1 MDASIDI
8 LAIDD
13 DKISRKIIGRTLEAA
28 GMVPRFAENGEEG
41 LAEAQRHIPDIVLLD
56 VEMPGLNGYEVC
68 DRLRHTEVTKNV
80 PVVFLSSHSS
90 LRERMLGY
98 EMGGDDYLVKPFE
111 PENLIARI
119 RVLIKYRDEQQ
130 ELQAQYELAQKT
142 AFIAMTGTSELGMA
156 VQFVEKSYAYKTYE
170 ELADGIF
177 GVMGHLQLECCLMI
191 MDENTP
197 LWFSSEGGISPLEK
211 ELIEMADK
219 EMRFFDF
226 GANTIVNYPTLS
238 LLVKNM
244 PLDDPGRYGQIKDLL
259 PIMLSAAN
267 AKNSTISVEL
277 ALLGQSRDLLRA
289 FGQIR
294 AKLYYLARGMLD
306 KQEESGGLL
315 REMAEHINYDLL
327 RMGLE
332 EDQEEYLL
340 TRIDTAIDEAMERI
354 DSGETIYYTLS
365 NVLASIKGVM
375 QNQEHIVEAFATSQ
389 AVDSDADKKSYEG
402 DIELF

>member
-13 DKISRKIIGRTLEAA
+13 DKISRKIIGRSLEAA
-28 GMVPRFAENGEEG
+28 GMVPRFAESGEEG

-68 DRLRHTEVTKNV
+68 DRLRHTEATKDV

-119 RVLIKYRDEQQ
+119 RVLIKYREEQQ
-130 ELQAQYELAQKT
+130 ELQTQYELAQKT

-156 VQFVEKSYAYKTYE
+156 VQFVEKSYAHKTYE
-170 ELADGIF
+170 ELAEELF
-177 GVMGHLQLECCLMI
+177 GVMRHLQLECCLMI
-191 MDENTP
+191 MDEDTP
-197 LWFSSEGGISPLEK
+197 LWFSSEGSISPLEK

-244 PLDDPGRYGQIKDLL
+244 PLDDPERYGQIKDLL
-259 PIMLSAAN
+259 PVMLSAAN
-267 AKNSTISVEL
+267 AKISTISVEL

-294 AKLYYLARGMLD
+294 TKLYYLARGMLN

-315 REMAEHINYDLL
+315 REMAELINYDLL

-332 EDQEEYLL
+332 EDQEDYLL
-340 TRIDTAIDEAMERI
+340 TRIDTADAMERI

-389 AVDSDADKKSYEG
+389 AVDSDADKKNYEG

>member
-13 DKISRKIIGRTLEAA
+13 DKISRKIIGRSLEAA
-28 GMVPRFAENGEEG
+28 GMVPRFAETGEEG

-68 DRLRHTEVTKNV
+68 DRLRHTEATKDV

-119 RVLIKYRDEQQ
+119 RVLIKYREEQQ
-130 ELQAQYELAQKT
+130 VLQAQYEQAQKT

-156 VQFVEKSYAYKTYE
+156 VQFVEKSYAHKTYE
-170 ELADGIF
+170 ELADELF
-177 GVMGHLQLECCLMI
+177 GVMHHLQLQSCLMI

-197 LWFSSEGGISPLEK
+197 LWFSSEGSISPLEK

-219 EMRFFDF
+219 DMRFFDF
-226 GANTIVNYPTLS
+226 GANTIINYPTLS

-244 PLDDPGRYGQIKDLL
+244 PLDDPERYGQIKDLM
-259 PIMLSAAN
+259 PVMLSAAN
-267 AKNSTISVEL
+267 AKNSTISVEM
-277 ALLGQSRDLLRA
+277 ALLGQSRDLLSA

-327 RMGLE
+327 SMGLE
-332 EDQEEYLL
+332 EDQEDYLL
-340 TRIDTAIDEAMERI
+340 ARIDTAIDDAMERI

-375 QNQEHIVEAFATSQ
+375 QNQEHIVEAFTMSQ
-389 AVDSDADKKSYEG
+389 AVDGDADEKNYEG

>member
-1 MDASIDI
+1 
-8 LAIDD
+8 
-13 DKISRKIIGRTLEAA
+13 
-28 GMVPRFAENGEEG
+28 MVPRFAENGEEG

-68 DRLRHTEVTKNV
+68 DRLRHTEATKNV

-119 RVLIKYRDEQQ
+119 RVLIKYREEQR
-130 ELQAQYELAQKT
+130 ELQSQYDLAQKT

-156 VQFVEKSYAYKTYE
+156 VQFVEKSYAHKTYE
-170 ELADGIF
+170 ELADELF
-177 GVMGHLQLECCLMI
+177 GVMDHLQLECCLMI
-191 MDENTP
+191 KDENTP
-197 LWFSSEGGISPLEK
+197 LWFSSKGGIRPLEK

-244 PLDDPGRYGQIKDLL
+244 PLDNPERYGQIKDLL
-259 PIMLSAAN
+259 PVVLSAAN
-267 AKNSTISVEL
+267 AKNSTISVEM

-294 AKLYYLARGMLD
+294 TKLYYLARGMLD

-327 RMGLE
+327 GMGLE

-354 DSGETIYYTLS
+354 DSGETIHYTLS
-365 NVLASIKGVM
+365 NVLSSIKGVM
-375 QNQEHIVEAFATSQ
+375 QNQEHIVEAFAMSQ
-389 AVDSDADKKSYEG
+389 TVDSDADKKNYEG

>member
-1 MDASIDI
+1 
-8 LAIDD
+8 
-13 DKISRKIIGRTLEAA
+13 
-28 GMVPRFAENGEEG
+28 
-41 LAEAQRHIPDIVLLD
+41 
-56 VEMPGLNGYEVC
+56 
-68 DRLRHTEVTKNV
+68 
-80 PVVFLSSHSS
+80 
-90 LRERMLGY
+90 MLGY

-111 PENLIARI
+111 PENLIVRI
-119 RVLIKYRDEQQ
+119 RVLIKYREEQR

-156 VQFVEKSYAYKTYE
+156 VQFVEKSYAHKTYE
-170 ELADGIF
+170 ELADGLF

-197 LWFSSEGGISPLEK
+197 LWFSSGGSISPLEK

-219 EMRFFDF
+219 DMRFFDF
-226 GANTIVNYPTLS
+226 GANTIINYPTLS

-244 PLDDPGRYGQIKDLL
+244 PLDDPERYGQIKDLL
-259 PIMLSAAN
+259 PVMLSAAN
-267 AKNSTISVEL
+267 AKNSTISVEM

-294 AKLYYLARGMLD
+294 TKLYYLARGMLD

-354 DSGETIYYTLS
+354 DSGETIYYTMS
-365 NVLASIKGVM
+365 NVLSSIKGVM

-389 AVDSDADKKSYEG
+389 AVDSDADKKHYEG

>member
-13 DKISRKIIGRTLEAA
+13 DKISRKIIGRSLEAA

-68 DRLRHTEVTKNV
+68 DRLRQTEATKDV

-98 EMGGDDYLVKPFE
+98 EMGGDDYLAKPFE

-130 ELQAQYELAQKT
+130 VLQAQYEQAQKT

-156 VQFVEKSYAYKTYE
+156 VQFVEKSYAHKTYE
-170 ELADGIF
+170 ELADELF
-177 GVMGHLQLECCLMI
+177 GVMDHLQLQCCLMI
-191 MDENTP
+191 LDADTP
-197 LWFSSEGGISPLEK
+197 LWFSSEGSISPLEK

-244 PLDDPGRYGQIKDLL
+244 PLDDPERYGQIKDLL
-259 PIMLSAAN
+259 PVMLSAAN
-267 AKNSTISVEL
+267 AKNSTISVEM

-294 AKLYYLARGMLD
+294 TKLYYLARGMLD

-332 EDQEEYLL
+332 EDQEDYLL
-340 TRIDTAIDEAMERI
+340 TRIDTAIDDAMERI

-365 NVLASIKGVM
+365 NVLSSIKGVM
-375 QNQEHIVEAFATSQ
+375 QNQEHIVEAFAMSQ
-389 AVDSDADKKSYEG
+389 AVDSDADGKNYEG

>member
-1 MDASIDI
+1 
-8 LAIDD
+8 
-13 DKISRKIIGRTLEAA
+13 
-28 GMVPRFAENGEEG
+28 MVPRFAESGEEG

-68 DRLRHTEVTKNV
+68 DRLRHTEATKDV
-80 PVVFLSSHSS
+80 PVIFLSSHSS

-119 RVLIKYRDEQQ
+119 RVLIKYREEQQ

-156 VQFVEKSYAYKTYE
+156 VQFVEKSYAHKTYE
-170 ELADGIF
+170 ELADELF
-177 GVMGHLQLECCLMI
+177 GVMRHLQLECCLMI
-191 MDENTP
+191 MDEDTS
-197 LWFSSEGGISPLEK
+197 LWFSSEGSISPLEK

-244 PLDDPGRYGQIKDLL
+244 PLDDPERYGQIKDLL
-259 PIMLSAAN
+259 PVMLSAAN
-267 AKNSTISVEL
+267 AKISTISVEL

-294 AKLYYLARGMLD
+294 TKLYYLARGMLN

-315 REMAEHINYDLL
+315 REMAELINYDLL

-332 EDQEEYLL
+332 EDQEDYLL
-340 TRIDTAIDEAMERI
+340 TRIDTAIDDAMERI

-389 AVDSDADKKSYEG
+389 AVDSDADKKNYEG

>member
-170 ELADGIF
+170 ELADGLF

-244 PLDDPGRYGQIKDLL
+244 PLDDPERYGQIKDLL

-389 AVDSDADKKSYEG
+389 AVDNDADKKNYEG

>member
-28 GMVPRFAENGEEG
+28 GMVPRFAENGDEG
-41 LAEAQRHIPDIVLLD
+41 LAEALRHIPDIVLLD

-68 DRLRHTEVTKNV
+68 DRLRHTEATKHV

-119 RVLIKYRDEQQ
+119 RVLIKYREEQQ
-130 ELQAQYELAQKT
+130 ELRAQYELAHKT
-142 AFIAMTGTSELGMA
+142 AFTAMTGTSDLGMA
-156 VQFVEKSYAYKTYE
+156 VQFVEKSYAHKTYE
-170 ELADGIF
+170 ELADELFGI
-177 GVMGHLQLECCLMI
+177 MEHLQLECCLMI

-197 LWFSSEGGISPLEK
+197 LWFSSKGGISPLEK

-219 EMRFFDF
+219 GMRFFDF

-244 PLDDPGRYGQIKDLL
+244 PLDDPERYGQIKDLL
-259 PIMLSAAN
+259 PVILSAAN
-267 AKNSTISVEL
+267 AKNSTISVEM

-294 AKLYYLARGMLD
+294 TKLYYLARGMLD

-315 REMAEHINYDLL
+315 REMAQHINYDLL

-332 EDQEEYLL
+332 EDQEDYLL
-340 TRIDTAIDEAMERI
+340 MRIDTAIDEAMERI

-365 NVLASIKGVM
+365 NVLSSIKGVM
-375 QNQEHIVEAFATSQ
+375 QNQEHIVEAFAMSQ
-389 AVDSDADKKSYEG
+389 AVDSDADKKNYEG

>member
-1 MDASIDI
+1 
-8 LAIDD
+8 
-13 DKISRKIIGRTLEAA
+13 
-28 GMVPRFAENGEEG
+28 MVPRFAENGEEG
-41 LAEAQRHIPDIVLLD
+41 LAEVQRHIPDIVLLD

-68 DRLRHTEVTKNV
+68 DRLRHTEATKDV

-119 RVLIKYRDEQQ
+119 RVLIKYREEQR

-156 VQFVEKSYAYKTYE
+156 VQFVEKSYAHKTYE
-170 ELADGIF
+170 ELADELF
-177 GVMGHLQLECCLMI
+177 GVMDHLQLECCLMI
-191 MDENTP
+191 KDENTP
-197 LWFSSEGGISPLEK
+197 LWFSSKGGISPLEK

-244 PLDDPGRYGQIKDLL
+244 PLDNPERYGQIKDLL
-259 PIMLSAAN
+259 PVVLSAAN
-267 AKNSTISVEL
+267 AKNSTISVEM

-294 AKLYYLARGMLD
+294 TKLYYLARGMLD

-327 RMGLE
+327 GMGLE

-354 DSGETIYYTLS
+354 DSGETIYHTLS
-365 NVLASIKGVM
+365 NVLSSIKGVM
-375 QNQEHIVEAFATSQ
+375 QNQEHIVEAFAMSQ
-389 AVDSDADKKSYEG
+389 TVDSDADKKNYEG